1 MSIKEHKHNLK
12 SKIEVLEA
20 ENSALS
26 ESAEDNLLF
35 GLAAEIIHHTDDTV
49 ELIDQILER
58 ISILKNIPFCAC
70 LVQSAK
76 GFQVEGI
83 YISFANI
90 LKSDVKISISSGVV
104 QKPFEDGFLILNED
118 EFESAGF
125 TFEIQNHPFV
135 QPCALIVPCY
145 SKTISNRFF
154 LFIDEGK
161 FENRFPRLR
170 LLLQQIVHLASER
183 IENIFIFGVLTK
195 VNRDLDQ
202 RYKARTEELIEA
214 NRALKQEIRD
224 RKIFEAALRVNE
236 QKLLSVYNAAVDVAF
251 ISVDLSESFIIQSF
265 SHGAEKMFEI
275 PATEVLG
282 RPLASFQSTNQKA
295 VFPGIRNDLNEIE
308 WSRKKEIILQRSTGE
323 HFTAMLTV
331 YPLYD
336 DESNHTGVLAV
347 CIDISELKQTHDD
360 LIRAHETA
368 EESEN
373 KFRTLF
379 EHASDGIF
387 IADNNG
393 NYLEVN
399 ESGCKMLG
407 YSRDELLEMN
417 IKDVIQKE
425 NIEEIPIKTKE
436 LQTGNIVISERIL
449 KRKDGSVFAV
459 EISGKMFADGR
470 MQGIVR
476 DITERKIFE
485 KELITAKEKAEESD
499 RLKTAFLQNM
509 SHEIRTPMNAI
520 LGFADL
526 LPEHFDD
533 RERLNKFANIIK
545 QRGMD
550 LLNIINDILDIARI
564 ESGQL
569 VLNPE
574 ECNMNDLFTEIKTL
588 FDGYQN
594 RFSNPNV
601 SFQLNVD
608 NSTGTLNILIDRNKL
623 KQILVNLIGNAFK
636 FTQSGKI
643 ELGCSIGNQNEF
655 NFYVLDTGIG
665 VPKEKHKEIFS
676 RFTQVGHENS
686 RLYGGTGLG
695 LSIVSGLL
703 DLMGGHIWLES
714 VQGEGSTF
722 YFTIP
727 FALKNNYLEKIDV
740 DERTENKSTH
750 RDVKILII
758 EDEFNAIYL
767 KEIIPD
773 TEFDVIQAKNDKHA
787 VEICAL
793 QHIDL
798 VIMDLHHI
806 QMSCSQLISLMRK
819 QNPDIQIIIQTAYAS
834 SEGEKKAWELGCD
847 DYLSKPVKRELLLS
861 CISHHLKLNNG
872 QFKS

>member
-1 MSIKEHKHNLK
+1 MSSKKHKYNLE
-12 SKIEVLEA
+12 SKIKSLEA
-20 ENSALS
+20 ENAALS

-35 GLAAEIIHHTDDTV
+35 GLAAEIIHRTEDTV

-58 ISILKNIPFCAC
+58 ISILKNIPFCTC
-70 LVQSAK
+70 LIQSAN
-76 GFQVEGI
+76 GFQVEGV
-83 YISFANI
+83 YTSFANI
-90 LKSDVKISISSGVV
+90 LKSDVKILIASSVI
-104 QKPFEDGFLILNED
+104 QKPFECGFLILNKA

-125 TFEIQNHPFV
+125 TFKIQNHPFV

-145 SKTISNRFF
+145 SKSIPNRFF
-154 LFIDEGK
+154 VFIDEGK
-161 FENRFPRLR
+161 IENRFPKLQI
-170 LLLQQIVHLASER
+170 LLQQIVHMVSER
-183 IENIFIFGVLTK
+183 IENVFVFGVLTQL
-195 VNRDLDQ
+195 NRDLDQ
-202 RYKARTEELIEA
+202 RVKSRTEELIKT

-236 QKLLSVYNAAVDVAF
+236 QKLLSVYNAAIDVAF
-251 ISVDLSESFIIQSF
+251 IAVDLSESFVIQSF

-282 RPLASFQSTNQKA
+282 RPLGFFQTSEQK
-295 VFPGIRNDLNEIE
+295 VIFPEIRNNLDEIE
-308 WSRKKEIILQRSTGE
+308 WCRKKEITLRRSTGE

-347 CIDISELKQTHDD
+347 CIDISELKQTHDE
-360 LIRAHETA
+360 LVRARETA
-368 EESEN
+368 EENEN

-387 IADNNG
+387 IANHEG
-393 NYLEVN
+393 KYLEVN

-407 YSRDELLEMN
+407 YSRDELLKMN
-417 IKDVIQKE
+417 IKNVILKE

-449 KRKDGSVFAV
+449 KRKDGSLFPV
-459 EISGKMFADGR
+459 EISGKLFADGR

-476 DITERKIFE
+476 DITDRKIFE
-485 KELITAKEKAEESD
+485 KELIAAKEKAEESD

-545 QRGMD
+545 QRGLD

-569 VLNPE
+569 ILNPE

-594 RFSNPNV
+594 QFNNPNV
-601 SFQLNVD
+601 SFQLKID
-608 NSTGTLNILIDRNKL
+608 NSTGTLNILIDKNKL
-623 KQILVNLIGNAFK
+623 KQILVNLVGNAFK
-636 FTQSGKI
+636 FTRSGKI
-643 ELGCSIGNQNEF
+643 ELGCSVGNKNEF

-676 RFTQVGHENS
+676 RFTQVGHENT

-727 FALKNNYLEKIDV
+727 FALKNNYLEKIGV
-740 DERTENKSTH
+740 DEKTENKSTH

-773 TEFDVIQAKNDKHA
+773 TEFDVIKAKHDKHA
-787 VEICAL
+787 LEICTL
-793 QHIDL
+793 QQIDL

-806 QMSCSQLISLMRK
+806 QMPCSQLISLIRK
-819 QNPDIQIIIQTAYAS
+819 QNPDIRIIIQTAYAS
-834 SEGEKKAWELGCD
+834 SEDEKKAWGLGCD
-847 DYLSKPVKRELLLS
+847 DYLRKPVKRELLLS
-861 CISHHLKLNNG
+861 RIAHHLKLKND